1 MRIKKNGTLLATALA
16 IATTV
21 VTLPGLA
28 NAQHRQHSGID
39 LHGARH
45 FHDRNF
51 DLGIGVPY
59 NGASNYYDRYDQY
72 GFGYTPQYY
81 DGYVDQYDHSFD
93 AY

>member
-16 IATTV
+16 IATSLVALPV
-21 VTLPGLA
+21 VA
-28 NAQHRQHSGID
+28 NAQHRQHSGIQ

-45 FHDRNF
+45 FHGRHF
-51 DLGIGVPY
+51 GPVIGVPY
-59 NGASNYYDRYDQY
+59 DSAPNYYDRYDQY
-72 GFGYTPQYY
+72 GFGYAPQYS